1 MKRVIQCLI
10 AAALVV
16 GFCFSSAQARKLI
29 VACDTAFMPFEFKQ
43 DGKYVG
49 FDIDLW
55 DAIAKDLGI
64 DYELQPMAFNGI
76 IPALQ
81 TGNVDVGIA
90 GMTIKSKRAEVVDFS
105 YPYYRS
111 GLLLLVRSDNTDIK
125 SVEDLKDKVV
135 ATKLG
140 TSSVDF
146 LKEYETGKVSL
157 FQDQDAALMELRT
170 GGADAVIFDAPVLQH
185 YMNTVGKGAVKVVG
199 PVYQGQ
205 YYGTAFPMGAELRNK
220 VNISLLKLIESG
232 EYARMYK
239 KWFGTEPK

>member
-1 MKRVIQCLI
+1 MKRVLQVLV
-10 AAALVV
+10 AAALVFGV
-16 GFCFSSAQARKLI
+16 CVSSVQAKKLV

-55 DAIAKDLGI
+55 DAIATDLGL

-125 SVEDLKDKVV
+125 SAEDLAGKVV

-146 LKEYETGKVSL
+146 IKQYETGKVSL
-157 FQDQDAALMELRT
+157 FQDQDAAFMELRS
-170 GGADAVIFDAPVLQH
+170 GGADAVIFDAPVVQN
-185 YMNTVGKGAVKVVG
+185 YMNTAGKGAVKVVG
-199 PVYQGQ
+199 PLYQGQ
-205 YYGTAFPMGAELRNK
+205 FYGIAFPMGSELRNK
-220 VNISLLKLIESG
+220 VNISLLKMIESG
-232 EYARMYK
+232 EYAKLYK